1 MSNKIPSMSK
11 EKVESEEDKKP
22 KSQTS
27 VDEPS
32 NIDTVKEKGSEVK
45 SYMSNLIKKKEGGSG
60 NTKHESKPN
69 HVQNFITK
77 IQKSKERKSDMKQ
90 NEKGTK
96 CITDSIKSKGSTIKG
111 YIPNKFQSKNVAK
124 TKDKESSQK
133 SSSINLKSFKKT
145 GDDVKSYM
153 STKFKTSSKEK
164 SKPS

>member
-1 MSNKIPSMSK
+1 MSK

-27 VDEPS
+27 VDKPTNIRDDVPTTVKNEASEEKKPS
-32 NIDTVKEKGSEVK
+32 NIDTMKEKGSEVK
-45 SYMSNLIKKKEGGSG
+45 SYMSNLIKKKERGSG

-69 HVQNFITK
+69 HVQTFITK

-111 YIPNKFQSKNVAK
+111 YIPNKFQSKNVAN
-124 TKDKESSQK
+124 QK
-133 SSSINLKSFKKT
+133 IKNRHKSPHLLT
-145 GDDVKSYM
+145 LN
-153 STKFKTSSKEK
+153 
-164 SKPS
+164 PLRR